1 MKYNFPKVELH
12 LHLDGSLDLYEAQ
25 DMALAQGLMRPEEGI
40 LALRRRMEVQPDC
53 QSLEEYLRCFR
64 LPGLLLQSAE
74 ALERASYRLLCNCVA
89 DGVAYAEVRFAPQLH
104 MQAGLKQEDAIEAV
118 LHGMQRACAEL
129 PIDAGLLLCAM
140 VTGGEDVDKQ
150 NALTFELAG
159 AYRKSGVV
167 GVDLAGDEGKRPM
180 EDFRPLFQRA
190 THLGIPF
197 TIHAGEASGPETIR
211 TAVSFGAHRIGHG
224 CSAAQSASTMDL
236 LRREGITLEMC
247 PTSNLQT
254 HAVPSLAQHP
264 IRTFYKFGIP
274 VCVST
279 DNRTVSCTTL
289 EKEYEKLQSI
299 GFSLKDLVYLNCNA
313 VNAAFMP
320 KAKKDALLARL
331 ETWL

>member
-167 GVDLAGDEGKRPM
+167 GVDLAGAEGKRPM
-180 EDFRPLFQRA
+180 EDFRPLFQRESRSRSTRGRLLVRKRSAPRFPLAPIALGMAVAPHNPLPPWICSVERALRWKCARQA
-190 THLGIPF
+190 TCKHMLCRLWHS
-197 TIHAGEASGPETIR
+197 TRSALSGKR
-211 TAVSFGAHRIGHG
+211 V
-224 CSAAQSASTMDL
+224 
-236 LRREGITLEMC
+236 
-247 PTSNLQT
+247 
-254 HAVPSLAQHP
+254 
-264 IRTFYKFGIP
+264 
-274 VCVST
+274 
-279 DNRTVSCTTL
+279 
-289 EKEYEKLQSI
+289 
-299 GFSLKDLVYLNCNA
+299 
-313 VNAAFMP
+313 
-320 KAKKDALLARL
+320 
-331 ETWL
+331 